1 MSRASSPWP
10 DDAPAA
16 DDRGPDHRDAG
27 GDQPAGSKGV
37 AITVA
42 LASFG
47 FWVALPALVV
57 VGLYSA
63 LTVYAIVKAVGSAPD
78 QPNAVAIALTIVGL
92 VSLFVVVIAAGIS
105 LIGRLA
111 DPKRRR

>member
-1 MSRASSPWP
+1 MSRASVPWP
-10 DDAPAA
+10 DDAPTA
-16 DDRGPDHRDAG
+16 DDRGPDPLDA
-27 GDQPAGSKGV
+27 DEDRPAGSNGV

-92 VSLFVVVIAAGIS
+92 VSLFVVIIAAGIS